1 MRTLGLAQCFK
12 ISTQPGLAGLR
23 GSKLVLEHRGVLEW
37 RCRTDA
43 TGEQQRYL
51 GVNEFA
57 DEICV
62 AFASALLDKGF
73 FTIAYPKIVDPAKIL
88 RCRVVT
94 EGLAQRV
101 QGIGPDLK
109 PGGV

>member
-1 MRTLGLAQCFK
+1 MSG
-12 ISTQPGLAGLR
+12 
-23 GSKLVLEHRGVLEW
+23 
-37 RCRTDA
+37 CRADA

-57 DEICV
+57 DEISI
-62 AFASALLDKGF
+62 ALASALLGKGL
-73 FTIAYPKIVDPAKIL
+73 FTTAYPKIVDPAKIL

-94 EGLAQRV
+94 EGLAQGV

-109 PGGV
+109 PGSV